1 MAICRFERAP
11 AEFSANVVL
20 LTSQSGGGGG
30 MRFSRQVNTGF
41 GAAKKNEKKAKL
53 LQMRSG

>member
-30 MRFSRQVNTGF
+30 GGF
-41 GAAKKNEKKAKL
+41 GEKLIRVWGRQKKTKKRLKTCK
-53 LQMRSG
+53 

>member
-1 MAICRFERAP
+1 
-11 AEFSANVVL
+11 VGGKGG
-20 LTSQSGGGGG
+20 GGGGG

>member
-20 LTSQSGGGGG
+20 LTSQSGGGG